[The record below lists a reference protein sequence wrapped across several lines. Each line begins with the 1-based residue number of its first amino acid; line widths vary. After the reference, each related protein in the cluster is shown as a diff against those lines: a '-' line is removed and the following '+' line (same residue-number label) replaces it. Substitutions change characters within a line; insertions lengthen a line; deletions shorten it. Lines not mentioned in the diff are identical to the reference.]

1 MKKMFERKKKQN
13 MLFAYAILAVIFC
26 FAAFS
31 GGLGLIGT
39 AGIAM
44 ALPALTDEESAFL
57 ETVKSEIAKA
67 QEKFNKDYISA
78 SKMDELIQGH
88 INKALEGVTTKEELD
103 KLNKALESQGLVLT
117 KLQSYEDPKKQTF
130 TQAIA
135 KAFKAEG
142 LLDRIKTAFSNGG
155 SNVDVIKAVGSVT
168 TGSVTTDTGGNA
180 LLDMINADE
189 INTMRLRNQF
199 IEDFCTVTRTSKPV
213 FTYVDYVP
221 KEGSVSFVGEGG
233 KKTQIDLK
241 AEVRTLTPKK
251 AAGWTS
257 LTEEAITDVPRME
270 SEARVNIFKKYLL
283 RRQNGILFGDGQ
295 NNTPVG
301 ITQIAAAFNA
311 ATWTGDKKVAP
322 NLYDA
327 IVAAKNQIELAANYA
342 DDVDYYPN
350 VAFINPADYN
360 ALLIKQDD
368 KTYTFNNVN
377 GSKLMNVDGIA
388 IVPKK
393 EIPAGKILIGDFTK
407 LEIINYI
414 DYAVKIGWINDDFIK
429 NQFVMLGEG
438 RFYVLV
444 RELDKL
450 AFIYDDIATIQT
462 GITLAEA

>member
-1 MKKMFERKKKQN
+1 MKKMFERMKKQN

-31 GGLGLIGT
+31 GGLGLIG
-39 AGIAM
+39 AASIAM
-44 ALPALTDEESAFL
+44 ALPVLTDEESAFL

-117 KLQSYEDPKKQTF
+117 RLQSYEDPKKQTF
-130 TQAIA
+130 TQTIA
-135 KAFKAEG
+135 KAFGVEG
-142 LLDRIKTAFSNGG
+142 LVEKLQKAFSNSAGT
-155 SNVDVIKAVGSVT
+155 VDVLKAVGPVT
-168 TGSVTTDTGGNA
+168 TGSVATDTGGNA

-189 INTMRLRNQF
+189 INAMRLRNQF
-199 IEDFCTVTRTSKPV
+199 IEDFCTVTRTNKPV

-221 KEGSVSFVGEGG
+221 KEGSVSYIAEGG

-251 AAGWTS
+251 AAGWTE
-257 LTEEAITDVPRME
+257 LTEEAVTDVPRME

-283 RRQNGILFGDGQ
+283 RRQNGILFGTGL
-295 NNTPVG
+295 NNQPLG
-301 ITQIAAAFNA
+301 ITEIAAAFNA

-327 IVAAKNQIELAANYA
+327 IVAAKNQIELAANYT

-368 KTYTFNNVN
+368 KTYTFSNVN
-377 GSKLMNVDGIA
+377 GMKLMDVDGIA
-388 IVPKK
+388 VVPKK
-393 EIPAGKILIGDFTK
+393 EIPAGKMLIGDFTK

-414 DYAVKIGWINDDFIK
+414 DYAVKIGWINDNFIENK
-429 NQFVMLGEG
+429 FVMLGEG